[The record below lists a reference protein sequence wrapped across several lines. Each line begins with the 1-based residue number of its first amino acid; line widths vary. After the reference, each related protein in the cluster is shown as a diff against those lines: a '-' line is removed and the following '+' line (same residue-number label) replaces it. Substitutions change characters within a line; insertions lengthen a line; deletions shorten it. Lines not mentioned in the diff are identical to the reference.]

1 MKNTTLYEK
10 IPSLENNFTIKIRHY
25 KTKNPL
31 IPHWHEHI
39 EMLYALNGTCC
50 FFCDGRP
57 FEVKGGDLVVVNSAQ
72 IHSFNLTEE
81 VDYISILI
89 YPEFFRDVAFDGVM
103 LKNHISGDPYILSCM
118 EDIQREMENE
128 ETGSDMMQKSHMYR
142 LMAYLSRNYTS
153 TIISEREYEARQTK
167 LARLNTVIEHISKNY
182 SDSITTRDLAAMCFL
197 SEEHFCR
204 FFKGA
209 MGKSVTE
216 YVNGYRVE
224 KATVLLKNTAD
235 NISEIAREV
244 GFDDLNYFSRV
255 FKRVMGISPGKY
267 RLSKK
272 AGAK

>member
-1 MKNTTLYEK
+1 MDE
-10 IPSLENNFTIKIRHY
+10 
-25 KTKNPL
+25 
-31 IPHWHEHI
+31 
-39 EMLYALNGTCC
+39 
-50 FFCDGRP
+50 
-57 FEVKGGDLVVVNSAQ
+57 
-72 IHSFNLTEE
+72 
-81 VDYISILI
+81 
-89 YPEFFRDVAFDGVM
+89 
-103 LKNHISGDPYILSCM
+103 
-118 EDIQREMENE
+118 IQKEMEKDE
-128 ETGSDMMQKSHMYR
+128 VGSDMMQKSHMYR
-142 LMAYLSRNYTS
+142 LMAYLSRGYTS
-153 TIISEREYEARQTK
+153 TIISEREYEVRQTK
-167 LARLNTVIEHISKNY
+167 LARLNTIIEHISKNY
-182 SDSITTRDLAAMCFL
+182 SDTITTRDLATMCFL

-272 AGAK
+272 AGVK